1 MKKALICIALAL
13 ALTLPIAVGIA
24 RMPGID
30 EWFASG
36 AGYEFFAPLFKLL
49 DSVGGENNTDIIV
62 ATLFVVSFFVSLMLV
77 VALFAI
83 VGHLHRTH
91 RR

>member
-1 MKKALICIALAL
+1 MKKALICVALAL
-13 ALTLPIAVGIA
+13 AMTLPIAVGIA

-36 AGYEFFAPLFKLL
+36 AGSEFFAPLFEML

-62 ATLFVVSFFVSLMLV
+62 ATLLVVSFFVSLMLA
-77 VALFAI
+77 VALLAI
-83 VGHLHRTH
+83 VSHLRRTH

>member
-1 MKKALICIALAL
+1 MKKVLICVALAL

-30 EWFASG
+30 TWFASG
-36 AGYEFFAPLFKLL
+36 AGYEFFAPLFKGL

-62 ATLFVVSFFVSLMLV
+62 ATLFVVSFLVSLMLAV
-77 VALFAI
+77 VSLAM
-83 VGHLHRTH
+83 VSHLRRTH